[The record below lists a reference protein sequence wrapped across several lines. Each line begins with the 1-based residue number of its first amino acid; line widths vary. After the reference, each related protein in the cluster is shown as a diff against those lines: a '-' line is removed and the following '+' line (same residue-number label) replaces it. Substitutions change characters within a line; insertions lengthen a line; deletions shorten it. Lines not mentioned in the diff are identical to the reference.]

1 MTKRPTIGDLE
12 HGINVLPEH
21 RVRVAEMAAVTRRS
35 QSTDEC
41 FACQIASGCSWCSA
55 YNYQCTGTPDKRVT
69 YICPMHKARVLAN
82 AYYWNKLH
90 RRPGREGHGIGW
102 IFPTIGRLR
111 SSQMQSWKCSN
122 LYPRRADYGIYRG

>member
-1 MTKRPTIGDLE
+1 
-12 HGINVLPEH
+12 
-21 RVRVAEMAAVTRRS
+21 MAAVTRRS

-41 FACQIASGCSWCSA
+41 FACPIASGCSWCSA

-90 RRPGREGHGIGW
+90 RRQGERTRYRLDIPDDWALEIISDAELEMLKSLSKEG
-102 IFPTIGRLR
+102 
-111 SSQMQSWKCSN
+111 
-122 LYPRRADYGIYRG
+122 